1 MGMARLYIDLH
12 DMMEMYILDD
22 ERNPVRCDDI
32 GKWGEFQR
40 DPEKRRVARS
50 EFGPVSVSTVFLGPP
65 LLFETMIFGGKSDG
79 YMDRYGTWQEAEA
92 GHEAA
97 CLLVNADSI
106 QRDKKLGELGI

>member
-22 ERNPVRCDDI
+22 ERNPVRC
-32 GKWGEFQR
+32 G

-50 EFGPVSVSTVFLGPP
+50 EFGPVSVSTVFLGMDHSFGGGP

-79 YMDRYGTWQEAEA
+79 YMDRYSTWQEAEA

-97 CLLVNADSI
+97 CLLVNADAI